1 MLTKKSS
8 YHNVSKTTYINERN
22 DMSQVNY
29 DPRFMTLEELKAK
42 HEQDF
47 QIQKE
52 FLEKSEKINET
63 VENLLALTDEVEIQI
78 AVNELLPFITKNIDK
93 ADSKLRDRLAVV
105 VESEDTDK
113 PAKKSGSKNKLTFQL
128 FNIEN
133 FQAEAPTLYK
143 YLVENEDAKP
153 LEANTQLLVVRRKAF
168 SDGVKEAAAKD
179 TDVPVK
185 DLLNQL
191 FEREAK
197 FLPDSEEAQN
207 PEKQPIDK
215 FKMRK

>member
-1 MLTKKSS
+1 M
-8 YHNVSKTTYINERN
+8 SKQITF
-22 DMSQVNY
+22 
-29 DPRFMTLEELKAK
+29 DPRHMTP
-42 HEQDF
+42 EQIMAMSEQALQMQKDF
-47 QIQKE
+47 
-52 FLEKSEKINET
+52 SEKEEKIKET
-63 VENLLALTDEVEIQI
+63 IDILFTLDDEVELQI
-78 AVNELLPFITKNIDK
+78 AVNEVIQFVTKHIDK
-93 ADSKLRDRLAVV
+93 ADPKLRDRLAVV

-153 LEANTQLLVVRRKAF
+153 LEANTQSLVVRRKAF
-168 SDGVKEAAAKD
+168 SDGVKEAAAQD

>member
-1 MLTKKSS
+1 
-8 YHNVSKTTYINERN
+8 
-22 DMSQVNY
+22 MSQVKN

-42 HEQDF
+42 HEQEF
-47 QIQKE
+47 QIRKE

-93 ADSKLRDRLAVV
+93 AESKLRDRLAVV
-105 VESEDTDK
+105 VESEEEATDK
-113 PAKKSGSKNKLTFQL
+113 PAKKSGSKNRITFQL

-133 FQAEAPTLYK
+133 FQAEAPNLYK

-153 LEANTQLLVVRRKAF
+153 LEANDQLLVVRRKPF
-168 SDGVKEAAAKD
+168 SDAVKEAAAKD

-207 PEKQPIDK
+207 SEKQPIDK

>member
-1 MLTKKSS
+1 
-8 YHNVSKTTYINERN
+8 
-22 DMSQVNY
+22 MSQVTF
-29 DPRFMTLEELKAK
+29 DPRTMSPEELQAQLEKAL
-42 HEQDF
+42 
-47 QIQKE
+47 QIQKD
-52 FLEKSEKINET
+52 FSEKKEKINET
-63 VENLLALTDEVEIQI
+63 VETLFGLTDETEIEI

-105 VESEDTDK
+105 VERDEEATDK
-113 PAKKSGSKNKLTFQL
+113 PARKGGRNKLNFQL

>member
-1 MLTKKSS
+1 
-8 YHNVSKTTYINERN
+8 
-22 DMSQVNY
+22 MSQVTF
-29 DPRFMTLEELKAK
+29 DPRTMSPEELQAQLEKALK
-42 HEQDF
+42 
-47 QIQKE
+47 IQKE
-52 FLEKSEKINET
+52 FSDKKEKINES
-63 VENLLALTDEVEIQI
+63 VEGLLALTDETEIEI
-78 AVNELLPFITKNIDK
+78 AVNELLPFIIKNIDK